1 MLAIGNGRTT
11 CECCG
16 RTVNAATR
24 VWLELDHRIDEYHDM
39 ELGVPQ
45 DRSQGWFLFGAA
57 CARKRLAAAKAAA
70 KARGIYLGR
79 RRLSGIRRIE
89 MYAAFRQMDGEAT

>member
-1 MLAIGNGRTT
+1 MLAKGDGETT

-16 RTVNAATR
+16 RRVNPATQ
-24 VWLELDHRIDEYHDM
+24 VWLELDHRIDGYHDYG
-39 ELGVPQ
+39 GVPW

-70 KARGIYLGR
+70 KARGIFLGR
-79 RRLSGIRRIE
+79 RRLAG
-89 MYAAFRQMDGEAT
+89 GAT